1 MRPSRRDRENHIVF
15 RLDHLFDLIRS
26 PTSNAHAAAVAKHY
40 LSDRA
45 SFNAT
50 AKHWAQAYAQAPA
63 HKQKPVAGK
72 VATDAELAG
81 LSEAHVAAFTDMG
94 FPRDKVVRRCV
105 TCGTRS
111 AEPVARGPD
120 HLGTVMRDGRTENVC
135 ETGLT
140 RLDFGVEEVELQGE
154 QHEQHPR
161 VDSESDGSISCG
173 SEKSRLLM
181 DVTGLGG
188 VVQVTTSIGSR

>member
-1 MRPSRRDRENHIVF
+1 M
-15 RLDHLFDLIRS
+15 
-26 PTSNAHAAAVAKHY
+26 TNAHDAAVAKHY

-94 FPRDKVVRRCV
+94 FPRDKVVRRC
-105 TCGTRS
+105 GTH
-111 AEPVARGPD
+111 PGHVALSRGM
-120 HLGTVMRDGRTENVC
+120 GGRVC
-135 ETGLT
+135 V
-140 RLDFGVEEVELQGE
+140 RQG
-154 QHEQHPR
+154 
-161 VDSESDGSISCG
+161 
-173 SEKSRLLM
+173 
-181 DVTGLGG
+181 
-188 VVQVTTSIGSR
+188 